1 MVKNKGKMK
10 YKSFTLAEAKKA
22 LTGVLLASQYM
33 HSFKIQRNARHASS
47 ATIAVYMTCSRE
59 ASL

>member
-1 MVKNKGKMK
+1 MK